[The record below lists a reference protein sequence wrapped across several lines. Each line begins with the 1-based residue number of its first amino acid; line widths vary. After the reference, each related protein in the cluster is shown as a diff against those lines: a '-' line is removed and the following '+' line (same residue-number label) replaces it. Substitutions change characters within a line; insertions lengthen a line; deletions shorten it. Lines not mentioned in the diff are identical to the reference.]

1 MFQFTVLLCLTY
13 TVFFVHSYSAIP
25 EDLHRIETLQHFDM
39 RLNRLKHSLPD
50 VMEEL
55 PDLARLNI
63 SGNALSEVNT
73 DHVKHLQ
80 QLNCSDNSLKIL
92 SVIEGPLKELAARN
106 NSMYNQWGYW
116 SIPTNLSKTKSGTKS
131 LKKRDFWSKILR
143 IQ

>member
-1 MFQFTVLLCLTY
+1 MYTVFLVDSSCAPQMIHTLLCSIIIRKY
-13 TVFFVHSYSAIP
+13 TSHFFVHSYSAIP

-39 RLNRLKHSLPD
+39 RLNRLKYSLPD

-63 SGNALSEVNT
+63 SGNGLSEVNT

-92 SVIEGPLKELAARN
+92 SIVEGPLKELAARN
-106 NSMYNQWGYW
+106 NSMCNQ
-116 SIPTNLSKTKSGTKS
+116 
-131 LKKRDFWSKILR
+131 
-143 IQ
+143 